1 MINVLYW
8 NTTLYKL
15 LNPHQ
20 HFQELQFPSITKR
33 RALKM
38 ATTPR
43 GKCMPVYMV
52 GGWEL
57 NAITGSL

>member
-8 NTTLYKL
+8 NTTPYKL

-20 HFQELQFPSITKR
+20 YFQKLQFPSITKTH
-33 RALKM
+33 ALKM
-38 ATTPR
+38 ATTPK
-43 GKCMPVYMV
+43 GKSMPVYMV

-57 NAITGSL
+57 NAITGNL